1 MVMAGEKFLK
11 GKKKRCDKEQAP
23 VVSRFL
29 YRNISIHEIFSAPS
43 LSCVEEHF
51 RYWEIFWDNENAAEQ
66 ASQQPASEQAL

>member
-29 YRNISIHEIFSAPS
+29 DRNISIHEIFSAPS

-51 RYWEIFWDNENAAEQ
+51 HDWEIFWDNVNAEEQ
-66 ASQQPASEQAL
+66 ASQQPASEQAI